1 MEDVYF
7 KYKFGDDIIF
17 ELKEGEFVS
26 VIGDNND
33 LIIHTLLHG
42 NKKATIE
49 VGDAS
54 FSPKTLAIS
63 YNELRTVWNSS
74 SSGLILEIM

>member
-7 KYKFGDDIIF
+7 KYKFGDDISF
-17 ELKEGEFVS
+17 ELKKGEFVS

-42 NKKATIE
+42 NKKAEII
-49 VGDAS
+49 V
-54 FSPKTLAIS
+54 
-63 YNELRTVWNSS
+63 NNSKWRW
-74 SSGLILEIM
+74 EFVF